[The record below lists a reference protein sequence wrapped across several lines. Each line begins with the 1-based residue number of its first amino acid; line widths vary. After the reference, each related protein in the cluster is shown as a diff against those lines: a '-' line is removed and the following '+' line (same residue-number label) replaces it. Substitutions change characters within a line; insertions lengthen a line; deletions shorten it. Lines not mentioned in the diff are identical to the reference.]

1 MGPLKMW
8 NQTFFSLCLLM
19 IPTGL
24 YCIQRLGNIFPDIYC
39 EYIRLQDRV
48 KHSNPLLQLW
58 HLRITSSWNNM
69 NLPHNLLS
77 GYILISRLNSGSLH
91 WHFEVATLNILWL
104 LRNLYQLSRKK
115 KYYANNIYMIYFKG
129 RRWLKFK
136 EGGIKC
142 KITFTGK
149 RIICREVL
157 PVMLCQNKTIKDGGI
172 SLWH

>member
-1 MGPLKMW
+1 MWQPL
-8 NQTFFSLCLLM
+8 SLLSVSICPLHWQLRGCRSWHALLAM
-19 IPTGL
+19 RRRNAISD
-24 YCIQRLGNIFPDIYC
+24 CIQRLGNIFPDIYW

-58 HLRITSSWNNM
+58 HLRITNSWNNM

-77 GYILISRLNSGSLH
+77 GYIFISRLNSGSLH

-115 KYYANNIYMIYFKG
+115 KYYAHIIYMIYFKG

-142 KITFTGK
+142 KIKELYAEKFYQTN
-149 RIICREVL
+149 
-157 PVMLCQNKTIKDGGI
+157 VMPK
-172 SLWH
+172 